1 MSMARYEDAA
11 TEVAAPQLLL
21 VDDDPR
27 NLLAIEAALDG
38 VADIVRAY
46 SGEEA
51 LRDLL
56 ERDFALVLLD
66 VRLPGMDG
74 FETAALIRHRP
85 RSQFTPIIFMTA
97 YDLDDQ
103 EVLKAYALGAV
114 DFLFKPIVPAML
126 RAKASTF
133 VDLQRERA
141 RVLHQEGRLREHE
154 HREHARTL
162 AEERRRWEEAGL
174 RQQMD
179 EERRISEELGRKT
192 EELTRLIVEL
202 ENAHRQLAQVNAEL
216 SQANQRK
223 DQFLAVLSHELRNPL
238 VPLVHGLEL
247 MRLHLEREG
256 SAPGSPLRRIQAS
269 MYRQAA
275 TLRRLVDDLL
285 DISRIDRGQIELRK
299 EAVEVNGIV
308 LEAIGSVRPLF
319 EEQQQDLSLHPLHE
333 PAWIH
338 ADPVRIAQ
346 ILTNVLTNASR
357 YTPAGGRIQ
366 VRCAA
371 RGEELAIAVSDNGS
385 GISAELL
392 PRIFEMFVQ
401 EHRHRSEG
409 LGLGLALSRMLVEQH
424 GGRIE
429 AHSDG
434 SGKGSTFTIHLPLAT
449 VPLHVASEPPEI
461 LAPEVG
467 VECGSRCRSV
477 VVVEDHPDVRE
488 SLRELLLFWGHRVEE
503 ATDGEGGLETIL
515 RVRPDIAFVDIGM
528 PKLDGYSLARRVR
541 QTLSRTEIRLVALT
555 GYGQKADVARTRE
568 AGFDGHLVKPATPQ
582 ALRQAFAELEASSP
596 GAVYEEPN

>member
-1 MSMARYEDAA
+1 MARDEDASEEAA
-11 TEVAAPQLLL
+11 TPQLLL

-38 VADIVRAY
+38 IADIVRAH

-51 LRDLL
+51 LRYLL

-66 VRLPGMDG
+66 VQLPRMDG
-74 FETAALIRHRP
+74 FETAALIRNRP
-85 RSQFTPIIFMTA
+85 RSRFTPIIFITA
-97 YDLDDQ
+97 FDRNDQ
-103 EVLKAYALGAV
+103 EIMKAYTLGAV

-126 RAKASTF
+126 RAKASFF
-133 VDLQRERA
+133 VELQRERA
-141 RVLHQEGRLREHE
+141 RVALQAQQLRDHE
-154 HREHARTL
+154 QREHARIL

-179 EERRISEELGRKT
+179 EERRISEELARKT

-202 ENAHRQLAQVNAEL
+202 EQAHRQLAQVNAEL

-247 MRLHLEREG
+247 MRLHIERSGGEPE
-256 SAPGSPLRRIQAS
+256 SALWRIQAS

-299 EAVEVNGIV
+299 EAVEVNGVV
-308 LEAIGSVRPLF
+308 LEAIASVRPLL
-319 EEQQQDLSLHPLHE
+319 EEQQQDLSLDPLQE
-333 PAWIH
+333 SAWIH

-346 ILTNVLTNASR
+346 ILANVLTNASR
-357 YTPAGGRIQ
+357 YTPARGRIQ
-366 VRCAA
+366 VRCTV
-371 RGEELAIAVSDNGS
+371 RGEELSIAISDNGS
-385 GISAELL
+385 GIPPELL
-392 PRIFEMFVQ
+392 PRIFDMFVQ
-401 EHRHRSEG
+401 EHRPQSKG
-409 LGLGLALSRMLVEQH
+409 LGLGLTLSRMLVDQH

-429 AHSDG
+429 ACSEG
-434 SGKGSTFTIHLPLAT
+434 VGRGSTFTITLPLAPT
-449 VPLHVASEPPEI
+449 PLEEAGANARAETDSET
-461 LAPEVG
+461 
-467 VECGSRCRSV
+467 GSPAYRV

-488 SLRELLLFWGHRVEE
+488 SLRELLLFWGHRVDE
-503 ATDGEGGLETIL
+503 AEDGEGGLETIL

-528 PKLDGYSLARRVR
+528 PKLDGYSVARRVR
-541 QTLSRTEIRLVALT
+541 QVVPPEEVRLIALT
-555 GYGQKADVARTRE
+555 GYGQKADVARTHA

-582 ALRQAFAELEASSP
+582 ALREAFVELEAIKTGSTP
-596 GAVYEEPN
+596 

>member
-1 MSMARYEDAA
+1 MAKDQDALVE
-11 TEVAAPQLLL
+11 TAAPQLLL

-38 VADIVRAY
+38 VAEIVRAH

-51 LRDLL
+51 LRYLL

-66 VRLPGMDG
+66 VQLPRMDG
-74 FETAALIRHRP
+74 FETAALIRNRP
-85 RSQFTPIIFMTA
+85 RSRFTPIIFITA
-97 YDLDDQ
+97 FDRNDQ
-103 EVLKAYALGAV
+103 EILKAYSLGAV

-126 RAKASTF
+126 RAKCQVF
-133 VDLQRERA
+133 VELQQERA
-141 RVLHQEGRLREHE
+141 RVALQAQQLRAHE
-154 HREHARTL
+154 QREHARIL

-179 EERRISEELGRKT
+179 EERRISEELARKT

-202 ENAHRQLAQVNAEL
+202 EQAHRQLAQVNSEL
-216 SQANQRK
+216 STANQRK

-247 MRLHLEREG
+247 MRLHLERSG
-256 SAPGSPLRRIQAS
+256 DPPQSALWRIQAS

-299 EAVEVNGIV
+299 EAVEVNAIV
-308 LEAIGSVRPLF
+308 LEAIASVRPLL
-319 EEQQQDLSLHPLHE
+319 EEQEQDLSFDPLQE
-333 PAWIH
+333 PTWIE
-338 ADPVRIAQ
+338 ADPVRITQ
-346 ILTNVLTNASR
+346 ILSNVLTNASR
-357 YTPAGGRIQ
+357 YTPQHGRIQ
-366 VRCAA
+366 IRCA
-371 RGEELAIAVSDNGS
+371 RREGELSIAISDNGS
-385 GISAELL
+385 GIPPELL
-392 PRIFEMFVQ
+392 PKVFDMFVQ
-401 EHRHRSEG
+401 EHRHNGKG
-409 LGLGLALSRMLVEQH
+409 LGLGLTLSRMLVEQH

-429 AHSDG
+429 AASEG
-434 SGKGSTFTIHLPLAT
+434 VGRGSTFTVSLPLAQRAAEEA
-449 VPLHVASEPPEI
+449 VSRALAEPADP
-461 LAPEVG
+461 ATDGRRPY
-467 VECGSRCRSV
+467 RV

-503 ATDGEGGLETIL
+503 AEDGEAGLEAIL

-541 QTLSRTEIRLVALT
+541 QVASRDELRLIALT
-555 GYGQKADVARTRE
+555 GFGQKADLERTHA

-582 ALRQAFAELEASSP
+582 ALRQAFEDLELARP
-596 GAVYEEPN
+596 GSTA

>member
-1 MSMARYEDAA
+1 MARDEDASE
-11 TEVAAPQLLL
+11 EVAPQLLL

-38 VADIVRAY
+38 IADIVRAH

-51 LRDLL
+51 LRYLL

-66 VRLPGMDG
+66 VQLPRMDG
-74 FETAALIRHRP
+74 FETAALIRNRP
-85 RSQFTPIIFMTA
+85 RSRLTPIIFITA
-97 YDLDDQ
+97 FDRNDQ
-103 EVLKAYALGAV
+103 EIMKAYTLGAV
-114 DFLFKPIVPAML
+114 DFLFKPVVPAML
-126 RAKASTF
+126 RAKASVF
-133 VDLQRERA
+133 VELQRERA
-141 RVLHQEGRLREHE
+141 RAALQAQQLRDHE
-154 HREHARTL
+154 QREHARIL
-162 AEERRRWEEAGL
+162 SEERRRWEEAGL

-179 EERRISEELGRKT
+179 EERRISEELARKT

-202 ENAHRQLAQVNAEL
+202 EQAHRQLAQVNAEL

-247 MRLHLEREG
+247 MRLHIERSG
-256 SAPGSPLRRIQAS
+256 SEPESALWRIQAS

-299 EAVEVNGIV
+299 EAVEVNGVV
-308 LEAIGSVRPLF
+308 LEAIASVRPLL
-319 EEQQQDLSLHPLHE
+319 EEQQQDLSLDPLQE

-346 ILTNVLTNASR
+346 ILANVLTNASR
-357 YTPAGGRIQ
+357 YTPPGGRIQ
-366 VRCAA
+366 VRCSA
-371 RGEELAIAVSDNGS
+371 RGEELSIAISDNGS
-385 GISAELL
+385 GIPAELL
-392 PRIFEMFVQ
+392 PKIFDMFVQ
-401 EHRHRSEG
+401 EHRHQGKG
-409 LGLGLALSRMLVEQH
+409 LGLGLTLSRMLVEQH

-429 AHSDG
+429 ARSEG
-434 SGKGSTFTIHLPLAT
+434 IGLGSTFTIHLPLA
-449 VPLHVASEPPEI
+449 PILLQEAVASAPAAGLLEGEVPAPP
-461 LAPEVG
+461 
-467 VECGSRCRSV
+467 SYRV

-488 SLRELLLFWGHRVEE
+488 SLRELLLFWGHSVEE
-503 ATDGEGGLETIL
+503 ADDGESGLETIL
-515 RVRPDIAFVDIGM
+515 RLRPDIAFVDIGM

-541 QTLSRTEIRLVALT
+541 QLVPRGEVRLIALT
-555 GYGQKADVARTRE
+555 GYGQKADLARTQA

-582 ALRQAFAELEASSP
+582 ALREAFVELEAIRSGSAP
-596 GAVYEEPN
+596 